1 MDEVYRWRPK
11 WSARNARPRTL
22 RVRWG
27 HTHAV
32 LPDGNG
38 FLFVSNT
45 ARPDVRELR
54 VVLNW
59 FEELKHRVP

>member
-1 MDEVYRWRPK
+1 
-11 WSARNARPRTL
+11 
-22 RVRWG
+22 
-27 HTHAV
+27 V

-38 FLFVSNT
+38 FLFVSDT

-59 FEELKHRVP
+59 FEELKYRVP